1 MEIYTFDET
10 TYPGIPKEIGAETIQ
25 TNRFCDPQL
34 AAQTVREHMDEFV
47 LGEELGYDGTFI
59 NEHHF
64 TYFSLN
70 PSSTPLAAALIARTQ
85 KMKVGVI
92 GHVLPLRHPVHTAE
106 EFAQLDVLSGGRFIG
121 GIVRGV
127 PQEYVSY
134 NIDPFSSR
142 ERFAESY
149 DILQKCLTEEIF
161 DYEGKFYNLKAVS
174 IWPLPIQ
181 KPLPIWMPAGSADT
195 IEFAAERRIPI
206 ARVWEP
212 PESFQDVFDY
222 YRTVARERFGW
233 EPGPQAFIGARYVHV
248 AETNEQAIEE
258 CREAVM
264 YVRRLATFSRPV
276 QIPAPVPGMNTDR
289 SFDFRRQAKG
299 MPGPGVPFEQ
309 LRNEG
314 FIVCG
319 DPDYVAEWLQK
330 DFALSGYGRFLA
342 MFHVGSLKHEQ
353 VLRSKRLFAE
363 HVMPRLRNMN
373 MPTASESEHP
383 AVPVD
388 VTLHEG
394 QKSPVPGH
402 AGATSPAD
410 LPLYAEANYQLTRES
425 PETVGEFVERQDGR
439 IIAGWEIRVP
449 DRGPDGVPYRMILV
463 GPGGDHR
470 GAAFRLHVAGAQGA
484 ELPDDAEVTLDTF
497 HISGAE
503 RCLAFKGTYGQFK
516 RIKDQHAE
524 DAAVSIQTRADLG
537 EEYVVRLSVSVPPGA
552 PQPDPTSFESY
563 FELDCTKLWW
573 YETA

>member
-25 TNRFCDPQL
+25 TNRFCDPEL
-34 AAQTVREHMDEFV
+34 AARTVREHMDEFV

-70 PSSTPLAAALIARTQ
+70 PSSTPLAAALIARTS

-181 KPLPIWMPAGSADT
+181 KPLPVWMPAGSADT

-233 EPGPQAFIGARYVHV
+233 EPGPESLIGARYVHV
-248 AETNEQAIEE
+248 AETTEQAIEE

-289 SFDFRRQAKG
+289 SFDFRRQPKG

-309 LRNEG
+309 LRDEG

-319 DPDYVAEWLQK
+319 DPDYVADWLRR

-363 HVMPRLRNMN
+363 HVMPRLRGMN
-373 MPTASESEHP
+373 LPSALKSEE
-383 AVPVD
+383 AVPPRE
-388 VTLHEG
+388 TALRTG
-394 QKSPVPGH
+394 TG
-402 AGATSPAD
+402 SPAMLQTNGAAAGS

-425 PETVGEFVERQDGR
+425 PETIGDFVERSNGR
-439 IIAGWEIRVP
+439 VIAGWEMRVP

-463 GPGGDHR
+463 GPSSEHR
-470 GAAFRLHVAGAQGA
+470 GSAFRLHITCTGGG
-484 ELPDDAEVTLDTF
+484 EPEDDAEVTVDTY
-497 HISGAE
+497 HVSGAE
-503 RCLAFKGTYGQFK
+503 RSLAFSGTYGQFK
-516 RIKDQHAE
+516 RISDQHADE
-524 DAAVSIQTRADLG
+524 AAVSIQTRADLG
-537 EEYVVRLSVSVPPGA
+537 EHYIVRLSVSVPADA
-552 PQPDPTSFESY
+552 PQPDPAGFESY

-573 YETA
+573 YESA